1 MVFVQIVIFITNE
14 ESVEL
19 ALKTYIHLI
28 YEQMNSDR
36 VTLLTDLLESMVEY
50 NVVSA
55 R

>member
-1 MVFVQIVIFITNE
+1 MSICIFIE
-14 ESVEL
+14 QESVEL
-19 ALKTYIHLI
+19 TLKTYIHLI

>member
-1 MVFVQIVIFITNE
+1 
-14 ESVEL
+14 
-19 ALKTYIHLI
+19 
-28 YEQMNSDR
+28 MNSGR

>member
-1 MVFVQIVIFITNE
+1 MSMCIFIE
-14 ESVEL
+14 QESVEL